1 MTKLVVDAA
10 TQAQLSSAGDMVV
23 LCDSAGRVLGHFF
36 PLPKDRSRMEP
47 QVSEEELDRRQRE
60 GGGRTLDEIMADLEK
75 RS

>member
-1 MTKLVVDAA
+1 
-10 TQAQLSSAGDMVV
+10 
-23 LCDSAGRVLGHFF
+23 
-36 PLPKDRSRMEP
+36 MEP